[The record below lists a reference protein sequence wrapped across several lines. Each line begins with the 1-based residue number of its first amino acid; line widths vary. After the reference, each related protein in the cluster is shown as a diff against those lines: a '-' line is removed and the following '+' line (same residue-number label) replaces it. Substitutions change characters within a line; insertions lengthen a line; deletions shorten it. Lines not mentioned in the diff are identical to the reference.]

1 MTFQHINNDCVKKSM
16 IEWIAIGIIL
26 ILGGV
31 CLFLYRRV
39 QELSNYTNSL
49 QFSKQ
54 SQSVKYGKMSEN
66 WIPLSEKF
74 PYPKEK
80 FRFLGNPIDG
90 IAFLDDKIIFCE
102 FKTNTSKLSHT
113 QENIREL
120 VKNKK
125 VEWSEFRINEQ

>member
-1 MTFQHINNDCVKKSM
+1 M
-16 IEWIAIGIIL
+16 IELVLAAALL
-26 ILGGV
+26 ILGAV
-31 CLFLYRRV
+31 CVFLYRRV
-39 QELSNYTNSL
+39 QELSEYTNTL

-74 PYPKEK
+74 PYPREK

-90 IAFLDDKIIFCE
+90 IAFLDDKIVFCE
-102 FKTNTSKLSHT
+102 FKTNTSRLSHT
-113 QENIREL
+113 QENIRDL

-125 VEWSEFRINEQ
+125 VEWNEFRVE

>member
-1 MTFQHINNDCVKKSM
+1 M
-16 IEWIAIGIIL
+16 IEIILAGII
-26 ILGGV
+26 IVMGAAII
-31 CLFLYRRV
+31 FLYKRV
-39 QELSNYTNSL
+39 QELSEYTNTL

-66 WIPLSEKF
+66 WIPLSTRF
-74 PYPKEK
+74 PYDKEK

-90 IAFLDDKIIFCE
+90 IAFLDDKIVFCE

-113 QENIREL
+113 QENIRDL

-125 VEWSEFRINEQ
+125 VEWNEFRQE

>member
-1 MTFQHINNDCVKKSM
+1 ML
-16 IEWIAIGIIL
+16 EWIVTGIII
-26 ILGGV
+26 ILV
-31 CLFLYRRV
+31 AICLFLYQRIR
-39 QELSNYTNSL
+39 ELSEYTNTL

-74 PYPKEK
+74 PYDKTK

-90 IAFLDDKIIFCE
+90 IAFLDDKIVFCE

-113 QENIREL
+113 QENIRDL

-125 VEWSEFRINEQ
+125 VEWNEFRVE

>member
-1 MTFQHINNDCVKKSM
+1 ML
-16 IEWIAIGIIL
+16 EL

-31 CLFLYRRV
+31 ILLLAAACYFLYQRIR
-39 QELSNYTNSL
+39 ELSEYTNSL

-54 SQSVKYGKMSEN
+54 SQSVKYGKMSEH

-74 PYPKEK
+74 PYDKTR

-90 IAFLDDKIIFCE
+90 IAFLDDKIVFCE
-102 FKTNTSKLSHT
+102 FKANTSKLST
-113 QENIREL
+113 SQENIREL

-125 VEWSEFRINEQ
+125 VEWHELRME